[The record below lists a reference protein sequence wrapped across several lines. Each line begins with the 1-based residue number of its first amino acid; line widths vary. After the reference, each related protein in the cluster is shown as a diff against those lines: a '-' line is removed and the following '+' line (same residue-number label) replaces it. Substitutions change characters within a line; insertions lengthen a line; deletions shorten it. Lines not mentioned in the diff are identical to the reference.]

1 MTYDCTWSR
10 TTLHIDIRN
19 DIKTWKLIVTIL
31 IVLGQIVAVNGY
43 TQLTGPCDY
52 SIFQTLLTIRL
63 QSNQVQLI
71 MGSAAELWTKTIPL
85 CTTITRAL
93 TLGKSKTLGGES
105 ILGENTS

>member
-1 MTYDCTWSR
+1 MEIGCYYFDFFGANCSY
-10 TTLHIDIRN
+10 
-19 DIKTWKLIVTIL
+19 KLGL
-31 IVLGQIVAVNGY
+31 NGY

-71 MGSAAELWTKTIPL
+71 TGSAAELSTKTTPL
-85 CTTITRAL
+85 FTTITRAL